1 MTSSNRMKWPENADH
16 TAVPYYVFHDQ
27 DIYNREQ
34 DKIYNGPAWHFVALE
49 AELLKLGSFKS
60 TYIGDTPVVV
70 TRGQDNEIYAWVN
83 RCAHRGA
90 EVCRHRH
97 GVSED
102 GTFTCV
108 YHQWSYDAKGDLRG
122 VPFQR
127 GLAGKGGY
135 PKDFDKTQ
143 HGLRK
148 VKVVSYCG
156 AIFGT
161 FSDATPDIET
171 YMGEDVSLFFKRIM
185 NRPVEVLGTTRQ
197 YIKGNWKFYAE
208 NSKDPYHASLLHL
221 FHATFGLYRSSQEG
235 ATLINNDFHTVL
247 WAKSGNEDEA
257 ALEDVRK
264 DKLRTYQEGTYTLND
279 PSLLAGQ
286 QEFED
291 GISLVILTLFPSLVL
306 QQIQNT
312 LAVRQILPKGKDEF
326 ELVWTYFGYTDDSE
340 ELRNIRLKQFNLIG
354 PAGLISMEDGESTEL
369 CHKAIVSDGD
379 RTNVILMSGSDTHS
393 EGHLVTESAVRGLW
407 KGYRKMMEL

>member
-1 MTSSNRMKWPENADH
+1 MTSSSRTQWPENADH
-16 TAVPYYVFHDQ
+16 TAVPYFLFNDQ

-34 DKIYNGPAWHFVALE
+34 RKIYNGPAWHFLALE
-49 AELLKLGSFKS
+49 AELLELGSFKS
-60 TYIGDTPVVV
+60 TFIGDTPVVV
-70 TRGQDNEIYAWVN
+70 TRGQDSEIYAWVN

-97 GVSED
+97 GISED
-102 GTFTCV
+102 GNFTCV
-108 YHQWSYDAKGDLRG
+108 YHQWAYDAKGDLRG

-135 PKDFDKTQ
+135 PKDFDKTK
-143 HGLRK
+143 HSLRK
-148 VKVVSYCG
+148 VRVVSYCG
-156 AIFGT
+156 VIFGT
-161 FSDATPDIET
+161 LSDDTPDIET
-171 YMGEDVSLFFKRIM
+171 YMGEDVSYFFKRIM

-208 NSKDPYHASLLHL
+208 NAKDPYHASLLHL

-235 ATLINNDFHTVL
+235 ATVINNDYHTVL
-247 WAKSGNEDEA
+247 WAKGGKEDEA
-257 ALEDVRK
+257 AAEDVKK

-279 PSLLAGQ
+279 PSLLAGK
-286 QEFED
+286 QEFDD

-312 LAVRQILPKGKDEF
+312 LAVRQVLPKGKDEF
-326 ELVWTYFGYTDDSE
+326 ELVWTCFGYTDDSE
-340 ELRNIRLKQFNLIG
+340 EMRNIRLKQGNLIG

-369 CHKAIVSDGD
+369 CQKAIVSDGD
-379 RTNVILMSGSDTHS
+379 RTNVILMSGSDTES
-393 EGHLVTESAVRGLW
+393 EDHLVTESAIRGLW

>member
-1 MTSSNRMKWPENADH
+1 
-16 TAVPYYVFHDQ
+16 
-27 DIYNREQ
+27 
-34 DKIYNGPAWHFVALE
+34 
-49 AELLKLGSFKS
+49 
-60 TYIGDTPVVV
+60 
-70 TRGQDNEIYAWVN
+70 
-83 RCAHRGA
+83 
-90 EVCRHRH
+90 
-97 GVSED
+97 
-102 GTFTCV
+102 
-108 YHQWSYDAKGDLRG
+108 
-122 VPFQR
+122 
-127 GLAGKGGY
+127 
-135 PKDFDKTQ
+135 
-143 HGLRK
+143 
-148 VKVVSYCG
+148 
-156 AIFGT
+156 
-161 FSDATPDIET
+161 
-171 YMGEDVSLFFKRIM
+171 M

-247 WAKSGNEDEA
+247 WAKSGEEDEA
-257 ALEDVRK
+257 ALEDVKK
-264 DKLRTYQEGTYTLND
+264 DKLRTYQAGTYTLND
-279 PSLLAGQ
+279 PSLLVGQ
-286 QEFED
+286 QEFDD

-340 ELRNIRLKQFNLIG
+340 ELRNIRLKQLNLIG

-379 RTNVILMSGSDTHS
+379 RTNVILMSGSETQS

-407 KGYRKMMEL
+407 KGYRKMMDL